1 MTAFIIVIYG
11 LILIIFCL
19 IVFSFMQIRLAGI
32 KVKDFWTF
40 IKANQSLDALYRFS
54 KRYERMNNQEQIIF
68 LKEAERVFQAFDKVP
83 DVLWEEEYSKYAD
96 VLNAYQSIRMLRWQA
111 NS

>member
-96 VLNAYQSIRMLRWQA
+96 VLSAYQSIRMLRWQA